1 MSAICVS
8 FSAFCSD
15 ASLYEFT
22 TWKASFRP
30 HEKYRFGSITFRKV
44 GKLKFWMILKIFSLC
59 IFAFIKF
66 FIVLFR
72 WCKRR
77 LYPFC
82 GVKSTP
88 DIKIID
94 TCINSLKADRCLFFP
109 CFSYEENINLDLA
122 LSMQFSFRE
131 NMESSVFVSLTL
143 S

>member
-8 FSAFCSD
+8 FPAFCSD

-66 FIVLFR
+66 FIVLSR

-88 DIKIID
+88 DIKIIN
-94 TCINSLKADRCLFFP
+94 INSLKADRCLFFP
-109 CFSYEENINLDLA
+109 CFSYEGNINLVLA
-122 LSMQFSFRE
+122 CNLASGKII
-131 NMESSVFVSLTL
+131 MESSVFVSLTL